1 MRYAV
6 PLTNGVLSAHFG
18 HCEEFALVDVDPETQ
33 TIGEM
38 IKAVPPAH
46 EPGVL
51 PAWLRRNGAEVII
64 ASGMGSRAQALFSEN
79 GMRVVLGAP
88 SAPPEELVAAHVAGT
103 LEEGV
108 NVCDH

>member
-6 PLTNGVLSAHFG
+6 PLTNGELSLHFG
-18 HCEEFALVDVDPETQ
+18 HCEEFVFIDVDPDTQ
-33 TIGEM
+33 TVGES
-38 IKAVPPAH
+38 ITATPPAH

-51 PAWLRRNGAEVII
+51 PAWLNRNGAEIVI
-64 ASGMGSRAQALFSEN
+64 AGGMGSRAQVLFSEN
-79 GMRVVLGAP
+79 GIRVVLGAP
-88 SAPPEELVAAHVAGT
+88 SMSPEELVAAHVAGT